1 MKKIKILQSLWGME
15 SLKNQTHSPSL
26 EENLIRIQDAGFDG
40 FSTHFFD
47 CKNVEELMGLEC
59 AKSMLIEGQ
68 AFPSSID
75 DLQPALELAN
85 KYQIHHLTVQA
96 DVRPVEFSECVKIV
110 EGWLKLSEQSSVP
123 VYLETHRGR
132 LNNDMLLAIKL
143 LDATPALKLLADI
156 SHYYVAR
163 EIPAPPAPDE
173 MDKQVKRLLS
183 HSWAAHARIAS
194 PGQIQIPIHFQQHAP
209 YLLQFSQWWQWL
221 MVDWVKRSNENATL
235 AFTCE
240 LGPAPYAITGED
252 GQDLTDRWQEA
263 LFLKNHLKKLW
274 EEIANKKV

>member
-1 MKKIKILQSLWGME
+1 MRKIKVLQSLWGME
-15 SLKNQTHSPSL
+15 SLKNQSYNPSL
-26 EENLIRIQDAGFDG
+26 EENLARIQNAGFDG

-47 CKNVEELMGLEC
+47 SKNVAKLMSTER

-68 AFPSSID
+68 AFPSAIN
-75 DLQPALELAN
+75 DLIPALELAN

-96 DVRPVEFSECVKIV
+96 DVRPIEFSECVKIV
-110 EGWLKLSEQSSVP
+110 EGWLRLSEQSSVP
-123 VYLETHRGR
+123 VYIETHRGR
-132 LNNDMLLAIKL
+132 LNNDMLIALKL
-143 LDATPALKLLADI
+143 LDATPQLKLLADI

-163 EIPAPPAPDE
+163 EFPEPPTPNE
-173 MDKQVKRLLS
+173 MDEQVKTLLS
-183 HSWAAHARIAS
+183 KSWAAHARIAS
-194 PGQIQIPIHFQQHAP
+194 PGQVQIPIHFPQHAP

-221 MVDWVKRSNENATL
+221 MVNWAERSDENATL

-263 LFLKNHLKKLW
+263 LFLKTHLNKLW
-274 EEIANKKV
+274 AEIAI